1 MRAGH
6 GVTDGAAVLPF
17 LIPVIMPIIESAIE
31 CRDPDLELI
40 LIEVD
45 RYSLQKCRW
54 RRRAGD
60 GIDFVF
66 CLREPLRDGDVVFVT
81 PEKRYQVCQLPE
93 PVLTI
98 PFPESPA
105 EVARLTWAIGNLH
118 QPVDVRGDCLLVG
131 DDPMVKRLL
140 SGMGIAFQS
149 EFEIFSPP
157 VHSAV
162 NHHTHE
168 AGMEYD
174 HQHFIFGHGSSS
186 PF

>member
-1 MRAGH
+1 
-6 GVTDGAAVLPF
+6 
-17 LIPVIMPIIESAIE
+17 MPIIENAVK
-31 CRDPDLELI
+31 CPDPGLELVI
-40 LIEVD
+40 IEVD

-54 RRRAGD
+54 RRRAED
-60 GIDFVF
+60 GVDFAF
-66 CLREPLRDGDVVFVT
+66 CLLEPLSDGDVVFVT
-81 PEKRYQVCQLPE
+81 GEKRYQVSQLPE

-98 PFPESPA
+98 PFPEDRA
-105 EVARLTWAIGNLH
+105 AIARLTWAIGNLH

-131 DDPMVKRLL
+131 DDPMVKRVLA
-140 SGMGIAFQS
+140 GMGIAFQS
-149 EFEIFSPP
+149 EFEIFCPP
-157 VHSAV
+157 VHSAI